1 MRWRRCMIQMIKT
14 RAKAAVESLTAQTK
28 ITSGLTVNSRF
39 SAKCVTSGGMLSAHE
54 HCLAKPRS
62 TSKRQ
67 CLSALSV
74 ARISNSALILES
86 LLLGLHSFQ
95 FVVFISVTYCI

>member
-1 MRWRRCMIQMIKT
+1 MMQMIKT
-14 RAKAAVESLTAQTK
+14 CAKAAEESLTV
-28 ITSGLTVNSRF
+28 SFRF

-62 TSKRQ
+62 TSKKQ

-74 ARISNSALILES
+74 VRISNSALILES
-86 LLLGLHSFQ
+86 PLLGQ
-95 FVVFISVTYCI
+95 FVVLILFLVAYCI